1 MTKFRLFGPN
11 SRTAISDTNSS
22 SLASFLS
29 ANAGLTDGLEFEFTA
44 IFCDFDDHT
53 TRDLEALPI
62 GAMRVLVRNEPKVVR
77 PQNHK
82 KSLLKEMDLII
93 DVGRPD
99 GSGGTR
105 VNWPQTWNLA
115 HLEGAQSISSP
126 RINRF
131 AVINAH
137 KLSFVPG
144 ELYSLRRHF
153 VTRSTQ
159 IDTWGPN
166 WDVTIWRRGVTA
178 IKESIIAFR
187 HGAGVSLSA
196 LKGWFNNPTSYRGV
210 SSNKLE
216 TLANYRYSLVI
227 ENSMEFMTEKLFD
240 SLFAGTFPIYVG
252 PDVELFGIPS
262 FVALQAN
269 PNVDS
274 VAKAMEAALGVDL
287 DSWRTMTLA
296 WLKSEGIEKQ
306 WSSAYVF
313 ERIVSAI
320 EREL

>member
-11 SRTAISDTNSS
+11 SRTPISESNSS
-22 SLASFLS
+22 SLESYLS
-29 ANAGLTDGLEFEFTA
+29 AIAGFDGGNEVEFTA

-53 TRDLEALPI
+53 LRELKALPK
-62 GAMRVLVRNEPKVVR
+62 GVMRVLVRNEPKVVR

-82 KSLLKEMDLII
+82 PSLLKQMDLIV

-99 GSGGTR
+99 TPGGAR

-115 HLEGAQSISSP
+115 HLEGTQSLNSL
-126 RINRF
+126 RVNRF
-131 AVINAH
+131 AVINAN

-144 ELYSLRRHF
+144 ELYSLRRQF
-153 VTRSTQ
+153 VNQSKQ

-166 WDVTIWRRGVTA
+166 WHTTIWQRGLTA
-178 IKESIIAFR
+178 IKEFIIAFR
-187 HGAGVSLSA
+187 HGTGVSLSA
-196 LKGWFNNPTSYRGV
+196 LKGWFNNPTSYQGL
-210 SSNKLE
+210 SFNKLE

-252 PDVELFGIPS
+252 PDIELFGIPS

-274 VAKAMEAALGVDL
+274 VAKAMEVALEVDL
-287 DSWRTMTLA
+287 VSWRTKTLA
-296 WLKSEGIEKQ
+296 WLKSEGIEQQ

-313 ERIVSAI
+313 ESIVSSI
-320 EREL
+320 EQEF